1 MDVEALIEVIY
12 AKGHPNVQAT
22 HRTTVEV
29 TKDEDLTLRGN
40 CIIGVRA
47 NKSTADLSEEF
58 KEVLK
63 DPSSVLVALLYV
75 ENTLSDIIACHGSE
89 SLSLSDRGRVVF
101 RKSSYIDPSTIG
113 IRCSKAAVDLSRY
126 LVSKL
131 RNPETVLSVILI
143 ALKFPK
149 VYSKDVLRW
158 RIL

>member
-1 MDVEALIEVIY
+1 MGVGALIEEIF
-12 AKGHPNVQAT
+12 AKGHSNVQAT

-29 TKDEDLTLRGN
+29 TKDEDLTLRGD

-47 NKSTADLSEEF
+47 SKSTADLSEEF
-58 KEVLK
+58 KEALK
-63 DPSSVLVALLYV
+63 DSSTVLVALLYV
-75 ENTLSDIIACHGSE
+75 EGALSDAIVCHGSE

-101 RKSSYIDPSTIG
+101 RKSSYVDPSTIG
-113 IRCSKAAVDLSRY
+113 VKCSKAAADLSRY

-131 RNPETVLSVILI
+131 RNPETVLSIVLI